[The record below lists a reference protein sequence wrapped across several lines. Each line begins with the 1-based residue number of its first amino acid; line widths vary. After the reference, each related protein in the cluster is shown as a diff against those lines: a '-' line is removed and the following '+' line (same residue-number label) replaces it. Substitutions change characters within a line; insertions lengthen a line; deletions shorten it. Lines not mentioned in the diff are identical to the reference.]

1 MQEKYY
7 TRSNGEKVKLSEM
20 NSEHL
25 INSMNKCFKEIFN
38 SNDVED
44 YNNKL
49 NTLNDLKNE
58 YYNRLGKFYTD
69 KFEKGEK

>member
-1 MQEKYY
+1 MEEKYY
-7 TRSNGEKVKLSEM
+7 TRSNGEKVKIKDM

-25 INSMNKCFKEIFN
+25 INSMNKAYKEIFN

-44 YNNKL
+44 YNNRL

-58 YYNRLGKFYTD
+58 YYGRLGKFYNE
-69 KFEKGEK
+69 KFEKGGK

>member
-1 MQEKYY
+1 MEEKYY
-7 TRSNGEKVKLSEM
+7 VRSNGEKVKIKDM

-25 INSMNKCFKEIFN
+25 INSLNKCFKDIFS
-38 SNDVED
+38 SNDINE
-44 YNNKL
+44 YNDKL

-69 KFEKGEK
+69 KFERCEK